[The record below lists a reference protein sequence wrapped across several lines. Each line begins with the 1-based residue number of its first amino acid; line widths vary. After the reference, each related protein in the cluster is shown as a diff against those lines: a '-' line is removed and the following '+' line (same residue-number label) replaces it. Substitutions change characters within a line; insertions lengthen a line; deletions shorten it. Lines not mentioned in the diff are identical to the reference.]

1 MILKTN
7 SAFFLKRGYRN
18 VDIVTESS
26 THQLSENFCKKV
38 FINFVLTLQSDEA
51 VAEKERFKNLIRI

>member
-51 VAEKERFKNLIRI
+51 VTAKESFKNLIWI